1 MKRRE
6 FILAL
11 GGAAAAS
18 SNLWPLAAHAQQ
30 ERVRRIGVLM
40 GYAENDPEAQI
51 RLTAFK
57 QALLVLGWSED
68 RNLRIDLRW
77 TSGDVNRA
85 STFAKELVAL
95 HPEVIMSNTTPATA
109 AFQRETKT
117 IPIVF
122 TVVSDPVGA
131 GFVESLPRPGGN
143 ITGFINLEPTIGG
156 KWLELLKEIAP
167 RVTRVTVMF
176 NPETAPYAEFYLQ
189 SLEAAATKYGV
200 KTLTSHVR
208 NENEIEAIISGLGR
222 EPGGG
227 LIAMTDGF
235 MTVHRKSVIDLAT
248 QHKVPLMF
256 FVSSG
261 AREGSLISYGVD
273 ISDILRRSAS
283 YIDQILRGAKPA
295 ELPVQIPTKFEL
307 AVNLKTA
314 KALSL
319 DVPASI
325 LFRADEVIE

>member
-11 GGAAAAS
+11 GGAAASSAS
-18 SNLWPLAAHAQQ
+18 WPLTARAQQ
-30 ERVRRIGVLM
+30 DGRVRRIGVLM

-176 NPETAPYAEFYLQ
+176 NPETALCGILFAILGSCRDKIRRENTHVARPQRKRNRSDHLRTWARAGRRPHRYDGRLHDRPSQIGYR
-189 SLEAAATKYGV
+189 SDEAAQGAFDVFCQQRSPGRRFNFIRSRYFRYIAALGLLCRSNPARR
-200 KTLTSHVR
+200 KTCRASCA
-208 NENEIEAIISGLGR
+208 N
-222 EPGGG
+222 
-227 LIAMTDGF
+227 TD
-235 MTVHRKSVIDLAT
+235 
-248 QHKVPLMF
+248 
-256 FVSSG
+256 
-261 AREGSLISYGVD
+261 
-273 ISDILRRSAS
+273 
-283 YIDQILRGAKPA
+283 
-295 ELPVQIPTKFEL
+295 
-307 AVNLKTA
+307 
-314 KALSL
+314 
-319 DVPASI
+319 
-325 LFRADEVIE
+325 